1 MIMKRESIAVC
12 LIVFTSF
19 LEAFTPITRNVI
31 RHLVQRQSTLSSND
45 IFYPTPALS
54 HEGLTEEEVLY
65 DLFLRQFVGDDTEP
79 KPFYESD
86 TVLKF
91 GDSSVSNRNRII
103 QRVVE
108 VPIPIMID
116 TPLEII
122 FKNRVTFGNF
132 VGRKLGKNGL
142 PSSSLQIRLVSG
154 EVVGIDVGQIV
165 SCWDQL
171 ADEGVPTTPVDW
183 AQVTGDALEILGN
196 MSPRKSD
203 LQEFWQL
210 VSKQRSS
217 SISVDSL
224 DLGVY
229 IFQVNT
235 YYVRE
240 LLQYNVSLH
249 FQFYSVIEPIL
260 MRFLCVQLTTMY

>member
-1 MIMKRESIAVC
+1 MAMNRISLVVC
-12 LIVFTSF
+12 VLVYASV
-19 LEAFTPITRNVI
+19 LDAFSPFSRNVI
-31 RHLVQRQSTLSSND
+31 RQLVSRHSTLSSND
-45 IFYPTPALS
+45 VFYPTPAASLDGLS
-54 HEGLTEEEVLY
+54 EDEVLY
-65 DLFLRQFVGDDTEP
+65 DLFLRQFVGDDVET

-91 GDSSVSNRNRII
+91 SNSGVSNKNKII

-108 VPIPIMID
+108 VPVPLMID
-116 TPLEII
+116 TPLEIV
-122 FKNRVTFGNF
+122 FKNRVAFGNF
-132 VGRKLGKNGL
+132 VGRKIGKNGL
-142 PSSSLQIRLVSG
+142 PSASLLVRLVSG
-154 EVVGIDVGQIV
+154 EVVTIDVGQII

-171 ADEGVPTTPVDW
+171 ADEGIPTTPIDW

-203 LQEFWQL
+203 LQEFWQV

-229 IFQVNT
+229 IFQVLH
-235 YYVRE
+235 R
-240 LLQYNVSLH
+240 LLL
-249 FQFYSVIEPIL
+249 
-260 MRFLCVQLTTMY
+260 